1 MSYIIEMA
9 MNSAA
14 AAASAIS
21 AEEINA
27 VLILVFSIIKLD
39 VIQLLGASQL
49 RSCKRGDIRGR
60 ISKRTGLLKS
70 NPGRI
75 YIKGYIYI
83 YISHILSKNREKG
96 YSPIL
101 FLSGIC

>member
-9 MNSAA
+9 MNSA

-83 YISHILSKNREKG
+83 SHILSKNREKG